1 MTLDQ
6 TGYEL
11 LYIAVSL
18 IIGKVL
24 RVNMIGMQNLLL
36 PSSLT
41 ARSVALIVGPQ
52 VLGKLLGHWSDG
64 MSSGLVT
71 DNVIDVWSVLPGLMI
86 NIVFATLFLGNPLP
100 SKKNIVKY
108 GGPQLAFGWT
118 IGWGQYV
125 IAILLTV
132 LLLTPMF
139 GDRKSTR
146 LNSSH
151 VSISY
156 A

>member
-1 MTLDQ
+1 MTPDKI
-6 TGYEL
+6 EL
-11 LYIAVSL
+11 EQLYIGVFI

-24 RVNMIGMQNLLL
+24 RVNTRWMQNLFL
-36 PSSLT
+36 PSCLI
-41 ARSVALIVGPQ
+41 AGFVALIVVPQ
-52 VLGKLLGHWSDG
+52 VLSKLLGHWSDG
-64 MSSGLVT
+64 MSSGLLT

-132 LLLTPMF
+132 L
-139 GDRKSTR
+139 
-146 LNSSH
+146 
-151 VSISY
+151 
-156 A
+156 